1 MAFCKNPRNADF
13 QSAVSPVCNRRVRA
27 SCRTFACAGVEG
39 SADSKSAKRQVTN
52 LRYKL
57 ARSNPDSSPQK
68 PPAFHPGRF
77 MIDSTRMTEPLLDFV
92 PDGVFTVDQDW
103 RVTFF
108 NRAAERITGIK
119 RAEAV
124 GRRCCEVF
132 RASICETACA
142 LKQTLAT
149 GRPVTNKVIYIV
161 DARGEKIPVSIST
174 ALLKDSNG
182 RVMGALESFRDLRLV
197 EELHHELR
205 QQNGF
210 ASIVGRSAAM
220 RELFDLVPQL
230 ADCDSTVLIEGPS
243 GTGKELFARALHDL
257 SPRSRHRFVAV
268 NCGALPDNLLESEL
282 FGYKAGAFTDARRDK
297 PGRFAMAEAGTLFL
311 DEIGDISPAM
321 QARLLRV
328 LQERVYEPLG
338 GTHPVKADVRVIAAT
353 NRDLRKLV
361 EQRVFREDL
370 FYRVHVI
377 RLELPS
383 LCDRREDIPLL
394 IEHFVAR
401 FNRLRGKDIAGVAD
415 DVLAR
420 LMEYP
425 FPGNVRELENILEH
439 AFVLCRGGLIELQH
453 LPPHL
458 RGAPTGDALRLRKGM
473 TLREMERLLIIDAL
487 RRHHGNR
494 NQAARE
500 LGINPSTLFRKIH
513 DLELDARESQSPR
526 IRSKAR
532 KLPASH

>member
-1 MAFCKNPRNADF
+1 
-13 QSAVSPVCNRRVRA
+13 
-27 SCRTFACAGVEG
+27 
-39 SADSKSAKRQVTN
+39 
-52 LRYKL
+52 
-57 ARSNPDSSPQK
+57 
-68 PPAFHPGRF
+68 
-77 MIDSTRMTEPLLDFV
+77 MTEHLLDFV

-103 RVTFF
+103 RITFF

-124 GRRCCEVF
+124 GKRCCEVL

-142 LKQTLAT
+142 MKQALSAD
-149 GRPVTNKVIYIV
+149 RPVTNRVIYIV

-174 ALLKDSNG
+174 ALLKDASG
-182 RVMGALESFRDLRLV
+182 QVIGALETFRDLRLYEV
-197 EELHHELR
+197 LHQELL

-210 ASIVGRSAAM
+210 ASIVGRGAAM
-220 RELFDLVPQL
+220 RELFDLLPRL
-230 ADCDSTVLIEGPS
+230 ADSDSTVLIEGAS

-257 SPRSRHRFVAV
+257 SPRKGHRFVAV
-268 NCGALPDNLLESEL
+268 NCGALPDSLLESEL
-282 FGYKAGAFTDARRDK
+282 FGYKAGAFTDARHDK

-338 GTHPVKADVRVIAAT
+338 ATHPIHANVRVIAAT

-361 EQRVFREDL
+361 EQRAFREDL
-370 FYRVHVI
+370 FYRIHVI
-377 RLELPS
+377 RIELPS

-394 IEHFVAR
+394 IDHFIAR

-439 AFVLCRGGLIELQH
+439 AFVLCRGSLIEVQH

-458 RGAPTGDALRLRKGM
+458 RGESTGLPLRLQKAM
-473 TLREMERLLIIDAL
+473 TLRDMERLLIVDAL
-487 RRHHGNR
+487 RRNHGNR

-500 LGINPSTLFRKIH
+500 LGINPSTLFRK
-513 DLELDARESQSPR
+513 LRALKLSPMD
-526 IRSKAR
+526 SK
-532 KLPASH
+532 PTST